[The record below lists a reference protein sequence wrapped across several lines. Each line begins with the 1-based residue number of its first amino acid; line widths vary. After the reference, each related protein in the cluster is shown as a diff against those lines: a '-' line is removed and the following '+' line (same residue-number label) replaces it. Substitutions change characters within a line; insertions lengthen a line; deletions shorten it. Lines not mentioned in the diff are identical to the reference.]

1 VRIEVNQ
8 MNSGKAA
15 DMLVKQKRSSWRMDG
30 AINLI
35 LKGQNCIKKKRPKLL
50 FFLTNLKIKN
60 LFFKCGTDIGPK
72 YKR

>member
-35 LKGQNCIKKKRPKLL
+35 LKGQNCIKKKKDLNYY
-50 FFLTNLKIKN
+50 FF
-60 LFFKCGTDIGPK
+60 
-72 YKR
+72 

>member
-35 LKGQNCIKKKRPKLL
+35 LKGQNCIKKKK
-50 FFLTNLKIKN
+50 T
-60 LFFKCGTDIGPK
+60 
-72 YKR
+72 